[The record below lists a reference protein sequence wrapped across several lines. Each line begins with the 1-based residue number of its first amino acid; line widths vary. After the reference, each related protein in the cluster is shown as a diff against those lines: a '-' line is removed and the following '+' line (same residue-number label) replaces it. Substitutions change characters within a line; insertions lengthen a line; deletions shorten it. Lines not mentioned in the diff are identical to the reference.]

1 MISPRTILDALLIK
15 CKLILRDHTLTQT
28 HFSKWPWAD
37 RYERRVAEML
47 LAIIIDGKQDEERTM
62 PNT

>member
-1 MISPRTILDALLIK
+1 MLDALLIK

-37 RYERRVAEML
+37 RSERRVAEML
-47 LAIIIDGKQDEERTM
+47 FIIDEKK
-62 PNT
+62 